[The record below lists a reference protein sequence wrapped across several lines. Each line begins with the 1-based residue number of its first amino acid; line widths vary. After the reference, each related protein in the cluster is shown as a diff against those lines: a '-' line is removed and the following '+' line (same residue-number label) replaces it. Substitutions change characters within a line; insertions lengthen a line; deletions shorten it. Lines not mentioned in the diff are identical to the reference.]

1 MSEQISA
8 RHRFTNW
15 HETELEAH
23 IGSLCVILLKR
34 HAWSQTSTS
43 APPRLHLG
51 WENKSF
57 SNRDEYQE
65 RTGWNQISSPASLSD
80 YGTKS
85 VEHRL
90 FYLPSDHPYLPHT
103 VSDCVF
109 PSVQPLQETVCCG
122 TDVSS
127 FGPMQCLQSFHW
139 NGKCSIM
146 FISGLVVYGGVAVP
160 FLKAKLWYEEHTY
173 MFRLIVSCAAYITA
187 SKQRPVLWSCPQ
199 LSCTYCT
206 VQPAAHQAFLCVH
219 KSVHRH
225 RHTKQTLCFSI
236 SSGEMVIWLTAAQC
250 SWHKRLYFRGHCFLL
265 LTAGQKAKG
274 CVRGY

>member
-8 RHRFTNW
+8 WHRFTNW

-90 FYLPSDHPYLPHT
+90 FYLPSDHPYLILFLT
-103 VSDCVF
+103 VSF
-109 PSVQPLQETVCCG
+109 LQ
-122 TDVSS
+122 
-127 FGPMQCLQSFHW
+127 
-139 NGKCSIM
+139 CSH
-146 FISGLVVYGGVAVP
+146 FRKLSALH
-160 FLKAKLWYEEHTY
+160 FQLWYRCVEFWPNAMLTILPLKWKMLHNVH
-173 MFRLIVSCAAYITA
+173 FWPCCVWRGCRAFFK
-187 SKQRPVLWSCPQ
+187 SK
-199 LSCTYCT
+199 
-206 VQPAAHQAFLCVH
+206 
-219 KSVHRH
+219 
-225 RHTKQTLCFSI
+225 I
-236 SSGEMVIWLTAAQC
+236 VIWRT
-250 SWHKRLYFRGHCFLL
+250 HVH
-265 LTAGQKAKG
+265 
-274 CVRGY
+274 V